1 MKKNTSLKTINK
13 GIGFLTLGI
22 LTTIWLLV
30 YVASSLTIFTDSF
43 SAKIIPQKTIIQFIS
58 AKNNLCQIFLKLLGL

>member
-1 MKKNTSLKTINK
+1 MPRARNTINR

-30 YVASSLTIFTDSF
+30 YVDVGATIRTDNVLSGLEASSDTVL
-43 SAKIIPQKTIIQFIS
+43 IS
-58 AKNNLCQIFLKLLGL
+58 APWL